1 MPQKERAMPITDII
15 VVSVITLAFVTF
27 AVTLA
32 WGDHQTRE
40 IARASRER
48 ALTGA
53 RVMSLTK
60 NIAAEDA
67 GHVAAEKRRATAK
80 A

>member
-1 MPQKERAMPITDII
+1 MPITDIVI
-15 VVSVITLAFVTF
+15 VSTIILAFVTF
-27 AVTLA
+27 AAVLA

-53 RVMSLTK
+53 RLASLKKST
-60 NIAAEDA
+60 AAKDA
-67 GHVAAEKRRATAK
+67 GHVAAANRKAAAK

>member
-1 MPQKERAMPITDII
+1 MPITDIV
-15 VVSVITLAFVTF
+15 VVSIIILAFVTF
-27 AVTLA
+27 AVVLA

-53 RVMSLTK
+53 RVASLKK
-60 NIAAEDA
+60 NIAAEGA
-67 GHVAAEKRRATAK
+67 GHVVAEKAK
-80 A
+80 AAAKA

>member
-1 MPQKERAMPITDII
+1 MRQKERAMPITDIVI
-15 VVSVITLAFVTF
+15 VSIIIFAFVTF
-27 AVTLA
+27 ATVLA

-48 ALTGA
+48 ALAGA
-53 RVMSLTK
+53 RVVSLTK
-60 NIAAEDA
+60 NIAAQDA
-67 GHVAAEKRRATAK
+67 GHVAAEKGNATAK

>member
-1 MPQKERAMPITDII
+1 MPITDIVI
-15 VVSVITLAFVTF
+15 VSIIILAFVTF
-27 AVTLA
+27 AVALA

-53 RVMSLTK
+53 RVASLK
-60 NIAAEDA
+60 KKIAGENIGREAT
-67 GHVAAEKRRATAK
+67 EKSKAPAK